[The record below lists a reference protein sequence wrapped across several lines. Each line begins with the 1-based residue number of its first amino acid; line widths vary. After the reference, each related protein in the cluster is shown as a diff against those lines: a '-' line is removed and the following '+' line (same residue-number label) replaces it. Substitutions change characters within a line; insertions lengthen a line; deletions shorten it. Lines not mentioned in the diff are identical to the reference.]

1 MTVNDGNIRVRYSY
15 SGAGWSVRTINPAK
29 TEPKKDSRRVRPF
42 ALVLGGAGI
51 VCILAG
57 VAVFSQRAPQLQ
69 GRPLGREDFAST
81 SAEPIVVSPIPAPV
95 APVEPSAPAAPL
107 VPVPQSVEEA
117 VHPLPAVSPISRAA
131 ESAGAQSNGTIERKV
146 RPAHV
151 TGGQVARIVLAL
163 GSERGAYRDPIS
175 SPIVVGPG
183 RGKRVVLYTEL
194 RGLAGET
201 ISHRWERDGQTI
213 AVMPVQ
219 VKGDRWRVHSSK
231 RLTPALRGSWK
242 VVVTDSHG
250 ATLASRSFLVR

>member
-1 MTVNDGNIRVRYSY
+1 
-15 SGAGWSVRTINPAK
+15 
-29 TEPKKDSRRVRPF
+29 
-42 ALVLGGAGI
+42 LVLGGAAI

-163 GSERGAYRDPIS
+163 GSERGAYRDPSVRQLS
-175 SPIVVGPG
+175 SALV
-183 RGKRVVLYTEL
+183 RGN
-194 RGLAGET
+194 A
-201 ISHRWERDGQTI
+201 
-213 AVMPVQ
+213 PCF
-219 VKGDRWRVHSSK
+219 
-231 RLTPALRGSWK
+231 TPSFP
-242 VVVTDSHG
+242 
-250 ATLASRSFLVR
+250 ASRVKPFPIGGSATDRRSL